1 MVNFLVAPLRNLL
14 KQKISAAHRRTI
26 GGAIRRSI
34 QQQTFH
40 FVRKIGLKVITRQ
53 EVLEGK
59 IEHRVFQFNS
69 GETIVIN
76 HPCNG
81 SDQIREILNTTGQ
94 HQLSQPFVIE
104 VENAKLVGAIAIGFD
119 ATGNII
125 SETISGNPDCIK
137 YIPAQTLL
145 LEKLSNWTAPQIE
158 TACSLT
164 NWNSGYF
171 HWLIDCLT
179 RLEGI
184 EYYQAQTGI
193 KPTLIIHA
201 NPQEWQKESLKLLGY
216 NSDDYIEWNDFSV
229 KVKKLI
235 VPSFRR
241 EHNIISPTACQWLRQ
256 RLLSNLPDN
265 TSISL
270 SPRIYISRPKSAGR
284 NIINEENVMAIL
296 APLGFVAYTMEELS
310 FADEIKLFAQAE
322 IVIAPHGAGL
332 TNIIFASQK
341 LIVIDLFGS
350 FGTPCFFA
358 LAQALGFY
366 YGCLGEGF
374 DPKNK
379 TGKYKGITVD
389 IAKLQ
394 VLLQE
399 MLNVRD
405 RDRQVASV
413 EEALLLTGDD
423 STN

>member
-14 KQKISAAHRRTI
+14 KQKISATHRRTI

-40 FVRKIGLKVITRQ
+40 FVKKIGLKVITRQ
-53 EVLEGK
+53 EVLEGN
-59 IEHRVFQFNS
+59 IEHRVFQFNA
-69 GETIVIN
+69 GEAIVIN
-76 HPCNG
+76 HPCKG

-94 HQLSQPFVIE
+94 HSLSQPFVIE

-119 ATGNII
+119 EAGNII

-145 LEKLSNWTAPQIE
+145 SEKLSNWTAPQLE
-158 TACSLT
+158 AACSLT

-201 NPQEWQKESLKLLGY
+201 NPQEWQKESLRLLGY
-216 NSDDYIEWNDFSV
+216 NPDDCIEWNDSSV
-229 KVKKLI
+229 KVKKLV

-241 EHNIISPTACQWLRQ
+241 EHNIISPTACEWLRQ

-265 TSISL
+265 TSIPL

-284 NIINEENVMAIL
+284 NIINEEDVMAIL
-296 APLGFVAYTMEELS
+296 APLGFIAYTMEELS
-310 FADEIKLFAQAE
+310 FVDEIKLFSQAE

-405 RDRQVASV
+405 SDRQVASV
-413 EEALLLTGDD
+413 EEALLLAGDD

>member
-40 FVRKIGLKVITRQ
+40 FVRKIGLKVITRK
-53 EVLEGK
+53 EVFEGNIK
-59 IEHRVFQFNS
+59 HRVLQFNA
-69 GETIVIN
+69 EEAIVIN

-94 HQLSQPFVIE
+94 HNLSQPFVIE
-104 VENAKLVGAIAIGFD
+104 VENAKLVGTIAIGFD
-119 ATGNII
+119 EAGNII
-125 SETISGNPDCIK
+125 AETISGNPDCIK

-145 LEKLSNWTAPQIE
+145 LEKLSNWAAPQLE
-158 TACSLT
+158 AACSLT

-201 NPQEWQKESLKLLGY
+201 NPQEWQKESLRLLGY
-216 NSDDYIEWNDFSV
+216 NPDDCIEWNDSGV
-229 KVKKLI
+229 KVKKLV

-256 RLLSNLPDN
+256 RLLSNLSDN

-284 NIINEENVMAIL
+284 NIINEADVMAIL

-310 FADEIKLFAQAE
+310 FADEIRLFSQAE

-332 TNIIFASQK
+332 TNIIFALQK

-399 MLNVRD
+399 MFTVRD
-405 RDRQVASV
+405 SDRQVASV
-413 EEALLLTGDD
+413 EDALFLTGD
-423 STN
+423 SAV

>member
-40 FVRKIGLKVITRQ
+40 FVRKIGLKVITRK
-53 EVLEGK
+53 EVLESN
-59 IEHRVFQFNS
+59 IEHRVFQFNA
-69 GETIVIN
+69 EEAIDIN

-94 HQLSQPFVIE
+94 HRLAQPFVIE

-145 LEKLSNWTAPQIE
+145 LEKLSNWAAPQIE
-158 TACSLT
+158 AACSLT

-201 NPQEWQKESLKLLGY
+201 NPQEWQKESLRLLGY
-216 NSDDYIEWNDFSV
+216 NPDDYIEWNDSSI

-284 NIINEENVMAIL
+284 NIINEDDVMAVL

-310 FADEIKLFAQAE
+310 FVDEIRLFSQAE

-399 MLNVRD
+399 ILNVRD

-413 EEALLLTGDD
+413 EEALLPTGDN